1 MKLEVN
7 KIYSGFVVKH
17 AEYVDEIQSD
27 AYLLEHE
34 KSGARLLYLAN
45 SDDNKVFSISFRT
58 PPYDDT
64 GVAHI
69 LEHSSYRRS
78 AYSGTFFTVRFAQV
92 SFKRAFCGTG

>member
-1 MKLEVN
+1 MRLEVN

-64 GVAHI
+64 GASARRRTTIPAWRIFWNI
-69 LEHSSYRRS
+69 LRCV
-78 AYSGTFFTVRFAQV
+78 VRANII
-92 SFKRAFCGTG
+92 